1 MLAQYENIVYV
12 LDPDD
17 AVRDGLRILLE
28 SFDIQ
33 VREYPEAQS
42 FLREAAANTRGCAL
56 IENHLPDL
64 EGLTVL
70 SRLRG
75 MGNTLPVLLLTSS
88 HDERLARQ
96 ALEKGAA
103 NVIRKPLLN
112 DQLLRQLA
120 MLLDPAPPGL
130 ADFRA

>member
-1 MLAQYENIVYV
+1 MLDQYENTVYV

-17 AVRDGLRILLE
+17 AVRDGLRVLLE
-28 SFDIQ
+28 SFDLQ
-33 VREYPEAQS
+33 VRGYPEARS
-42 FLREAAANTRGCAL
+42 FLREAAAKTRGCAL
-56 IENHLPDL
+56 IESHLPDL
-64 EGLTVL
+64 EGLAVL
-70 SRLRG
+70 SRLRE
-75 MGNTLPVLLLTSS
+75 MGNTIPVLLLTSS

-120 MLLDPAPPGL
+120 RLLDPAPPGL
-130 ADFRA
+130 ADFRT